1 MYMLSTTIK
10 QSFKELITNRY
21 LTVLSIITVV
31 LALGFLVYIILTVH
45 PSELQLVT
53 HYTAYGVTH
62 LYRSQWYY
70 LLTFGGFAVLVA
82 FLHTTIAVKIYIT
95 KGHPLAIMFAWMG
108 IGVIIFAWVTAFS
121 IINVW
126 SPI

>member
-1 MYMLSTTIK
+1 MLNNTIK
-10 QSFKELITNRY
+10 QSFKELTTNRY
-21 LTVLSIITVV
+21 LTVLSVITLV
-31 LALGFLVYIILTVH
+31 LALGFITYILLTVH
-45 PSELQLVT
+45 ASELQLVT

-70 LLTFGGFAVLVA
+70 LFTFGGLALLVA
-82 FLHTTIAVKIYIT
+82 FLHISIAIKIFLT

-108 IGVIIFAWVTAFS
+108 IGIIIFAWVTAFS

-126 SPI
+126 SPV

>member
-1 MYMLSTTIK
+1 MLNNTIK
-10 QSFKELITNRY
+10 ESFKELTTNRY
-21 LTVLSIITVV
+21 LTVLTVITLV
-31 LALGFLVYIILTVH
+31 LALSFIVYILLNVR

-62 LYRSQWYY
+62 LYRDQWYY
-70 LLTFGGFAVLVA
+70 LFSFAGLALLVA
-82 FLHTTIAVKIYIT
+82 FLHITIALKMYLT

-108 IGVIIFAWVTAFS
+108 IGVLVFAWVTAFS

-126 SPI
+126 SPL

>member
-1 MYMLSTTIK
+1 MLINTIK
-10 QSFKELITNRY
+10 ESFKALFTNRY
-21 LTVLSIITVV
+21 LTVLSIITIV
-31 LALGFLVYIILTVH
+31 LSLSFVIYIIFAVR

-70 LLTFGGFAVLVA
+70 LLTFGGLAALVA
-82 FLHTTIAVKIYIT
+82 FLHISISIKIYLA

-108 IGVIIFAWVTAFS
+108 IGVLIFAWVTAYS

-126 SPI
+126 SPV